1 MTHFFALI
9 NKIYTI
15 LTQTLNDKLG
25 TFCFI
30 EYFKVPD
37 NFILLIS
44 KEKSTVL
51 MIGMEVTFSDSS
63 MSGDGKV
70 QLQFE
75 DIMLKGCAVI

>member
-1 MTHFFALI
+1 MTKNSAIGTQSLI
-9 NKIYTI
+9 
-15 LTQTLNDKLG
+15 
-25 TFCFI
+25 FI
-30 EYFKVPD
+30 EGMILSN

-63 MSGDGKV
+63 MSGNGKV

>member
-1 MTHFFALI
+1 
-9 NKIYTI
+9 
-15 LTQTLNDKLG
+15 
-25 TFCFI
+25 
-30 EYFKVPD
+30 
-37 NFILLIS
+37 
-44 KEKSTVL
+44 